1 MKKKHILNTFG
12 KKTEKKWDTLY
23 WAVDIHDTCIK
34 ANYKANDLPTE
45 FFPKAKEA
53 LIRIGNRPDCC
64 LILFTCSHPHE
75 IEKYL
80 KFFEEHG
87 IKFRHVNKNPEAE
100 NTAFGFF
107 EHKFYTNF
115 ILDDKA
121 GFDPTEDWDMIHQA
135 LDEIEKAEI
144 LDAIKTGNFKPVA
157 YYTYPTGTVGTS
169 YVFEQN
175 STPEFP
181 RNEEDQKLYLAM
193 EKAFDDVSEKLNI
206 RKDNKTAIKILIPGI
221 NEPIYLSSYD
231 WRHAICKEITT
242 NRGGTEIIIN

>member
-1 MKKKHILNTFG
+1 MKRKHIINTFA
-12 KKTEKKWDTLY
+12 KKGEKKWDTLY
-23 WAVDIHDTCIK
+23 WAIDIHDTCVK

-75 IEKYL
+75 IDKYL

-87 IKFRHVNKNPEAE
+87 IKFKHVNKNPEAA

-121 GFDPTEDWDMIHQA
+121 GFDPHEDWDMIHDA
-135 LDEIEKAEI
+135 LDEIERIENEI
-144 LDAIKTGNFKPVA
+144 NKQT
-157 YYTYPTGTVGTS
+157 
-169 YVFEQN
+169 
-175 STPEFP
+175 
-181 RNEEDQKLYLAM
+181 
-193 EKAFDDVSEKLNI
+193 EK
-206 RKDNKTAIKILIPGI
+206 
-221 NEPIYLSSYD
+221 
-231 WRHAICKEITT
+231 
-242 NRGGTEIIIN
+242 